1 MIVLPFKR
9 FTVCLHFS
17 FFATVSLLIL
27 LENNSY
33 ALLALYACIIHETG
47 HIIAM
52 ILVKQQIEKLCFYG
66 AGIKIINRKTTE
78 QKSFVEDAFVLS
90 AGCLINITIY
100 IIAVLF
106 FGNNK
111 DVLFFGVINLMIGLF
126 NLLPVN
132 AFDGGKL
139 LVLLFYK
146 AFSIDIACEME
157 KYLKKIN
164 ILIVFTVIIA
174 FALYGCTNFTL
185 YITLLYLL
193 FTSIFL

>member
-33 ALLALYACIIHETG
+33 ALWALYACIIHETG

-52 ILVKQQIEKLCFYG
+52 SLVKQRIEKLCFYG
-66 AGIKIINRKTTE
+66 AGIKIINCRTTE
-78 QKSFVEDAFVLS
+78 QKSFAEEAFVLS
-90 AGCLINITIY
+90 AGCLSN
-100 IIAVLF
+100 IAVYIVIFLF

-111 DVLFFGVINLMIGLF
+111 NILFFGIINLMIGLF

-146 AFSIDIACEME
+146 AFSVDIASEME
-157 KYLKKIN
+157 TYLKKIN
-164 ILIVFTVIIA
+164 VFIVLAVIIA